1 MKRYLLT
8 TVDNPF
14 DPVEEYELWMQ
25 FDHSNGY
32 YTDQRLARV
41 CPISLNCTD
50 AENQRVI
57 NGAVDD
63 FIRLDEN
70 GIYKRVVIEE

>member
-8 TVDNPF
+8 TVDNPYNPAEQY
-14 DPVEEYELWMQ
+14 DLWMQ
-25 FDHSNGY
+25 FDHSHGY

-41 CPISLNCTD
+41 CPISINSTD

-70 GIYKRVVIEE
+70 GLYKRVVIEE